1 MSIYNNTLQLFTDL
15 IQYNENNIEF
25 MGSIQIPIT
34 NIYYITFLDHNDKQI
49 NDFFEHLKSFENKNP
64 FENIKVNLNIDRE
77 QICSVN
83 IIKSTLQYINNQI
96 TETLDNAKESNSKI
110 SVILDINLL
119 FKIIESFEEK
129 EIEVHLYDFILHILK
144 NKVDKLFIL
153 DYDNILK
160 ADDDKLSSV
169 YEELKLFLFKEK
181 YVPKLNI
188 NENLVTIYKTHQSL
202 YWKIFNLNQRISYL
216 DPCDQEEKLADEI
229 SLVEIDD
236 EGAILS
242 TIDISKICFSNLFE
256 MHTFVLNPL
265 HKLNK
270 ISLM

>member
-15 IQYNENNIEF
+15 VEYNEKNIEF
-25 MGSIQIPIT
+25 MGSMQIPIT

-64 FENIKVNLNIDRE
+64 FENIKVNLNIDQE
-77 QICSVN
+77 QVCSIN

-96 TETLDNAKESNSKI
+96 TETLNNAKESNSKI

-144 NKVDKLFIL
+144 NKVDKLLIL
-153 DYDNILK
+153 DYNNILK
-160 ADDDKLSSV
+160 ADSDKLSSV
-169 YEELKLFLFKEK
+169 YEELKLFLLKEK
-181 YVPKLNI
+181 YVPKSNI
-188 NENLVTIYKTHQSL
+188 NENLVTIYKTHKSL

-216 DPCDQEEKLADEI
+216 DPCDEEEKLADEI

-236 EGAILS
+236 EEAILS